1 MAEPYISIVERLVG
15 IARGLNLTAILMIAL
30 LLMMAVPTYFAWR
43 FLTDEAFRREFMQ
56 GAELLTD
63 HAPCIVLEGH
73 AYGQCHAPHGY
84 GSVRTRWPF
93 RESAWPTC
101 VR

>member
-56 GAELLTD
+56 GGR
-63 HAPCIVLEGH
+63 AP
-73 AYGQCHAPHGY
+73 
-84 GSVRTRWPF
+84 R
-93 RESAWPTC
+93 
-101 VR
+101 

>member
-56 GAELLTD
+56 GGR
-63 HAPCIVLEGH
+63 APHRSCPLHRARG
-73 AYGQCHAPHGY
+73 ACLWQCHAPHGY

-93 RESAWPTC
+93 RESAWSTC